1 MWLRARV
8 SDLAF
13 MTWRARLGKREG
25 QEGEKSGS
33 GSKEGRRVRCLETNS
48 QKGGIMEVYV

>member
-1 MWLRARV
+1 MGGYDDVWLRARV
-8 SDLAF
+8 SELAF

-33 GSKEGRRVRCLETNS
+33 GSKEEGRRVRCLEAN
-48 QKGGIMEVYV
+48 